1 MRLAIS
7 KPPLILFRDMYN
19 KEEIITNDI
28 IYSNERLNLLLALK
42 IVLNNL
48 FDLIGIIPREEI

>member
-1 MRLAIS
+1 
-7 KPPLILFRDMYN
+7 MYN